1 MTQAEFDKAAE
12 EVKNLKSPPSDQELL
27 DLYGHFKQV
36 TVGDVNTE
44 RPGMFDL
51 KGKAKWDAW
60 SKLKGMSKED
70 AIKVYIAKVNELK
83 DKYGMQ

>member
-12 EVKNLKSPPSDQELL
+12 KVNNLKSPSSDQELL
-27 DLYGHFKQV
+27 DLYGQFKQV

-44 RPGMFDL
+44 RPGTFDL

-60 SKLKGMSKED
+60 NKLKGVSKED

-83 DKYGMQ
+83 EKYGMQ